1 MASSGTS
8 YWYVS
13 CQWRVVSQLLSYI
26 PIHIPLISWTYSH
39 CYPIQSH
46 ENPYFPSCKPPC
58 FMDFPMFPYDFPM
71 KTFFDGDFPSHL
83 HPKGVLGVAL
93 PMMATSAVD
102 LTGVAP
108 EATKTWRETGTKEM
122 VNRVCLDIYIYIY
135 IYRYGSMYIYI
146 YIYGYI

>member
-1 MASSGTS
+1 
-8 YWYVS
+8 
-13 CQWRVVSQLLSYI
+13 
-26 PIHIPLISWTYSH
+26 
-39 CYPIQSH
+39 
-46 ENPYFPSCKPPC
+46 
-58 FMDFPMFPYDFPM
+58 MDFPMFPYDFPM

-135 IYRYGSMYIYI
+135 IYVYIDMDLCISIYI
-146 YIYGYI
+146 WLYIKI

>member
-1 MASSGTS
+1 
-8 YWYVS
+8 
-13 CQWRVVSQLLSYI
+13 
-26 PIHIPLISWTYSH
+26 
-39 CYPIQSH
+39 
-46 ENPYFPSCKPPC
+46 
-58 FMDFPMFPYDFPM
+58 MDFPMFPYDFPM

-122 VNRVCLDIYIYIY
+122 VNRVCLDIYMYTYIYIDMDLCISIYIY
-135 IYRYGSMYIYI
+135 IWLYIKI
-146 YIYGYI
+146 